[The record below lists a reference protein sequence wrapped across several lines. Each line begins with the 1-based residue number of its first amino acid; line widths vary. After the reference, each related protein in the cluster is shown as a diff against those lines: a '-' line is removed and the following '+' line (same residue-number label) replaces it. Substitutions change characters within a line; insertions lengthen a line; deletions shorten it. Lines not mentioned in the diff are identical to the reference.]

1 MGIKT
6 LKFEQ
11 KIFLTKINL
20 VKENI
25 EMFKKMKLLK
35 YERNFNNFFKKTYE
49 DENKKSDIYNLI
61 QEPIEKIIKTKFALH
76 EWWVQKYVKGNYHE
90 MHTHGADPFR
100 RSFILYVDCTKKSSA
115 VNFYGPGHPLI
126 HTDPIQVKPVKGMLI
141 LFPSFLPH
149 EVLNNNDDER
159 LILSGNIEI
168 R

>member
-11 KIFLTKINL
+11 KIYLTK
-20 VKENI
+20 VKLSKEDIKLFKDI
-25 EMFKKMKLLK
+25 ELIE
-35 YERNFNNFFKKTYE
+35 YEKNANNFFENVDEDKKP
-49 DENKKSDIYNLI
+49 DIYNII
-61 QEPIEKIIKTKFALH
+61 QEPIEEILKGHSFSLTK
-76 EWWVQKYVKGNYHE
+76 WWVQKYVKGNYHE

-100 RSFILYVDCTKKSSA
+100 RSFILYVDCTKESSP